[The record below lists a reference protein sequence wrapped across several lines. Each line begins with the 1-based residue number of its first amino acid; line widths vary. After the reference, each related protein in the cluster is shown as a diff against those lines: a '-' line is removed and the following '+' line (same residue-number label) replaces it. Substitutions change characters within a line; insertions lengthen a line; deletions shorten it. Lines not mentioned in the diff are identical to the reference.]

1 MPQTAMRLWLF
12 ALGYFAAYVP
22 YAALTKAMSS
32 GAFSGPVVSGL
43 ALLPL
48 SLIASVLSML
58 AVFSFGGY
66 WRFATTRRLLGRDVP
81 TPSRTTLLAGTA
93 TAAVIVTTTLSYAFV
108 GVNISLMGLLMRG
121 GVLLLAPLVDAIT
134 GRKVWWYSWVA
145 LGLGLIAVLG
155 LSGQAKANLPWL
167 AALDIA
173 LYLGAY
179 LIRLLIMSR
188 VGKQVSQRE
197 RMRYFVEEQLVA
209 SPMALLL
216 VAALATLPALG
227 LDAAAL
233 THVRDGFTQLWS
245 HPQAWLILLIGVL
258 SQATG
263 FFGGLVLLA
272 PQEHSYSVPLNR
284 SGSILAGIVAT
295 SLLAA
300 FGISG
305 APSASEWLAASLL
318 IVSVIV
324 LWRGPKWSAR

>member
-1 MPQTAMRLWLF
+1 MPETSMRLWLF

-48 SLIASVLSML
+48 SLMASVLSML

-66 WRFATTRRLLGRDVP
+66 WRFASTRRLLGRDVP
-81 TPSRTTLLAGTA
+81 MPSRTTLLAGTA
-93 TAAVIVTTTLSYAFV
+93 TAAIIVTTTLSYAFV
-108 GVNISLMGLLMRG
+108 GVNISLMSLLMRG

-145 LGLGLIAVLG
+145 LALGLVAVLG

-173 LYLGAY
+173 CYLGAY

-188 VGKQVSQRE
+188 AGKQVTQRE

-209 SPMALLL
+209 SPMALIKRRLRRSSRDGPGVASVMLDAFSITQDRIARSRLAGDPPDVL
-216 VAALATLPALG
+216 VNARLESFGLFDFHRGRELIALG
-227 LDAAAL
+227 RETARRKLPD
-233 THVRDGFTQLWS
+233 
-245 HPQAWLILLIGVL
+245 IL
-258 SQATG
+258 
-263 FFGGLVLLA
+263 
-272 PQEHSYSVPLNR
+272 EHS
-284 SGSILAGIVAT
+284 
-295 SLLAA
+295 SLLQTAQA
-300 FGISG
+300 
-305 APSASEWLAASLL
+305 
-318 IVSVIV
+318 
-324 LWRGPKWSAR
+324 